1 MDTTRVFQRLVTDQ
15 FLGSDNLF
23 KVFSFQ
29 TVFYRTRYSYR
40 CCSCAFDHEYLTY
53 ISNSGKI
60 NDEIYE
66 KIVYSIENGKC
77 PHAEQVPEEFH
88 VQTGIYGIHIAL
100 AVGNVL
106 AAKRHIGLYSQLAGL
121 LFNLRPY
128 DIAVFKRKT
137 SIACLIFD
145 YLSRPNQLSNIS
157 AQTIACIRQLGVD
170 PNRMTIEKVSRFEAY
185 VDIGDADILKSILIY
200 PVYAPCLVKALK
212 CILKYCVPE
221 CLECV
226 LQFIGQLATTDEV
239 LSSYIIPCA
248 EAAIIY
254 NKHIVLE
261 QILKPHISPS
271 LTIICQWNPPL
282 RPFPELGNISRQEIV
297 SEMRTRLN
305 SVCIVFDR
313 PECRDVLSKY
323 GIFQNINVSSNEL
336 ITRRL
341 FYFPCDYFED
351 EFATVLRHNSH
362 TELNNIQKDLNA
374 CLLSPFTSLT
384 LFRALLS
391 AGANVNF
398 LDYFKRTPLLTI
410 LMDYKHDHIDLMYKL
425 KLLINENPDHETHK
439 TAVQRG
445 ILRDLTS
452 LHTYDKTV
460 VRPGNYIV
468 DAKQHGCYGYDDDD
482 NFCLNFMGPFL
493 MECGFPVSRQSLL
506 DSLNRDLHPSVR
518 AYILKYIESPM
529 PLKVICRDTLR
540 RHFKGRLI
548 HRFVE
553 QSQLPRD
560 IKSFILLKSLLSTK
574 SFTYTL
580 LTHMKMSVDFV

>member
-1 MDTTRVFQRLVTDQ
+1 MDTTRVFQQLVTDQ
-15 FLGSDNLF
+15 SLGSDNLF
-23 KVFSFQ
+23 KLFSFQ
-29 TVFYRTRYSYR
+29 TVFYHTPHSYR

-53 ISNSGKI
+53 ISDSGKI

-66 KIVYSIENGKC
+66 RIVYSIENGKC
-77 PHAEQVPEEFH
+77 PHAEQVTEEYLL
-88 VQTGIYGIHIAL
+88 QTGIYGMHIAL
-100 AVGNVL
+100 AMGNVQ
-106 AAKRHIGLYSQLAGL
+106 AAKGHIETYSHLKGRI
-121 LFNLRPY
+121 FNLRPY
-128 DIAVFKRKT
+128 DMAVFKRKT

-145 YLSRPNQLSNIS
+145 YLRSSNQLSKIT
-157 AQTIACIRQLGVD
+157 AQTIACVKQLGVD
-170 PNRMTIEKVSRFEAY
+170 PNQMTIEKVTRFAGY

-200 PVYAPCLVKALK
+200 PVDVPCLVNALK
-212 CILKYCVPE
+212 CFLKYCVPE

-239 LSSYIIPCA
+239 VTSYIIPCA

-254 NKHIVLE
+254 DKHIVLE
-261 QILKPHISPS
+261 QILKHHISPS
-271 LTIICQWNPPL
+271 LTNTCWWNPPL
-282 RPFPELGNISRQEIV
+282 RPFPISRRNIV
-297 SEMRTRLN
+297 IEMRTRLN

-341 FYFPCDYFED
+341 FYLPCDYFED

-362 TELNNIQKDLNA
+362 TELNSIQKYLNA
-374 CLLSPFTSLT
+374 CLVPPFKSLT
-384 LFRALLS
+384 LFRAVLS
-391 AGANVNF
+391 VGASVNF
-398 LDYFKRTPLLTI
+398 LDDFKNTPLLTI
-410 LMDYKHDHIDLMYKL
+410 VKNYYRDQTDVMDKI
-425 KLLINENPDHETHK
+425 KLLINENPDHASHK
-439 TAVQRG
+439 TAVERALG
-445 ILRDLTS
+445 RDLLS
-452 LHTYDKTV
+452 LHTYNKTIV
-460 VRPGNYIV
+460 KHGNYIV

-493 MECGFPVSRQSLL
+493 MECGFPVSRQSLI

-553 QSQLPRD
+553 QSLLPRD
-560 IKSFILLKSLLSTK
+560 IKSFILLKRLLSTK
-574 SFTYTL
+574 SFT
-580 LTHMKMSVDFV
+580 

>member
-1 MDTTRVFQRLVTDQ
+1 MDTTHVFQRLVTDQ
-15 FLGSDNLF
+15 CVVVQSYLF
-23 KVFSFQ
+23 KLFSFQ
-29 TVFYRTRYSYR
+29 TVFYHTPYSYR
-40 CCSCAFDHEYLTY
+40 LCSCAFDHEYLTY
-53 ISNSGKI
+53 ISDSGKI

-77 PHAEQVPEEFH
+77 PHAEQVPEEYL
-88 VQTGIYGIHIAL
+88 VQTGIYGMHIAL

-106 AAKRHIGLYSQLAGL
+106 AAKGHIETYSQLKGL

-137 SIACLIFD
+137 SIACLIFH
-145 YLSRPNQLSNIS
+145 YLRRSNQLSLITS
-157 AQTIACIRQLGVD
+157 QTIACMKQSGVD
-170 PNRMTIEKVSRFEAY
+170 RNQMTIEKVPRFEAY
-185 VDIGDADILKSILIY
+185 VDIGDTDILKNILMY
-200 PVYAPCLVKALK
+200 PVDAPCLVNTLK
-212 CILKYCVPE
+212 CILKYCIPE

-261 QILKPHISPS
+261 QILKHHVSPS
-271 LTIICQWNPPL
+271 LTITCRWNPPL
-282 RPFPELGNISRQEIV
+282 RSFPELGNISRHEIV
-297 SEMRTRLN
+297 SDMRTRLN

-323 GIFQNINVSSNEL
+323 GMFQIINVSSNEL

-341 FYFPCDYFED
+341 FCHLYYLKE

-362 TELNNIQKDLNA
+362 TELNSIQKDLNA
-374 CLLSPFTSLT
+374 CLVSPYTSFT
-384 LFRALLS
+384 LFRTLLS
-391 AGANVNF
+391 VGANVNF

-410 LMDYKHDHIDLMYKL
+410 LMDYNHDHIDVMDKL

-445 ILRDLTS
+445 IWRDSAS

-482 NFCLNFMGPFL
+482 DFCLNFMGPFL
-493 MECGFPVSRQSLL
+493 MECGFPVSRQSLI
-506 DSLNRDLHPSVR
+506 DSLNGDLHPFVR
-518 AYILKYIESPM
+518 AYILKHIESPM

-540 RHFKGRLI
+540 LHFKGRLI

-553 QSQLPRD
+553 QSQLPTD
-560 IKSFILLKSLLSTK
+560 IKSFILMKSLLSTK
-574 SFTYTL
+574 SFT
-580 LTHMKMSVDFV
+580 